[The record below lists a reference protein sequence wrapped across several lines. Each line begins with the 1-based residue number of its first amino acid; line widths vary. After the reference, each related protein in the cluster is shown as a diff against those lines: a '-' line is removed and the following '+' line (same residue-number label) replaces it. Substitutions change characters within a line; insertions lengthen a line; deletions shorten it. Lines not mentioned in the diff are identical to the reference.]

1 MPLSGRR
8 HQLNLSSWR
17 GMFIRQLQGILL
29 VLLLSLYGIA
39 PANALPAWPFNNQ
52 GRESPVTQ
60 PLTKSIRTSTLQEV
74 APPGAVQQIREQ
86 LAKHHPQLSLESPA
100 DGSVLFDETW
110 ELVLNIK
117 DWPLANDPELGLG
130 AHVVVQLDE
139 NPPIRISQADGSQ
152 LRIPMEGLLPGSHR
166 LSAYAAYPWGEAVK
180 DPEASLQWRLH
191 EMQAMKST
199 QPTEDEPWL
208 VTVSPS
214 ELSSS
219 KKLLL
224 DWLIWNAPIQNL
236 KEGDGRWRL
245 RLSVNGESFQIDHQ
259 EAIWIKG
266 LPSSSGPITVQMELL
281 DGSGEP
287 IDPVFNNQLRIV
299 RPKPTDQP
307 SWMQAKLTKDQL
319 ARLLGEPQLEEEQPP
334 TDETLNELPNAS
346 TTETP
351 VIPSAPSLKQPTES
365 TPVPEP
371 LQTPPAKQTEDLLNQ
386 VESEQA
392 QDTEL
397 EQEQDTELEQVAEPE
412 QEIEVGVEQELNPDP
427 NSEPQNETTQGQE
440 RALTSEPAP
449 DFQDPN
455 SSTL

>member
-1 MPLSGRR
+1 
-8 HQLNLSSWR
+8 
-17 GMFIRQLQGILL
+17 
-29 VLLLSLYGIA
+29 
-39 PANALPAWPFNNQ
+39 
-52 GRESPVTQ
+52 
-60 PLTKSIRTSTLQEV
+60 
-74 APPGAVQQIREQ
+74 
-86 LAKHHPQLSLESPA
+86 
-100 DGSVLFDETW
+100 
-110 ELVLNIK
+110 
-117 DWPLANDPELGLG
+117 
-130 AHVVVQLDE
+130 
-139 NPPIRISQADGSQ
+139 
-152 LRIPMEGLLPGSHR
+152 
-166 LSAYAAYPWGEAVK
+166 
-180 DPEASLQWRLH
+180 
-191 EMQAMKST
+191 
-199 QPTEDEPWL
+199 
-208 VTVSPS
+208 
-214 ELSSS
+214 
-219 KKLLL
+219 
-224 DWLIWNAPIQNL
+224 
-236 KEGDGRWRL
+236 
-245 RLSVNGESFQIDHQ
+245 
-259 EAIWIKG
+259 
-266 LPSSSGPITVQMELL
+266 MELL

-371 LQTPPAKQTEDLLNQ
+371 LLTPPAKQTEDLLNQ

-392 QDTEL
+392 
-397 EQEQDTELEQVAEPE
+397 QDTELEQVAEPE